1 MKDTADL
8 AENLQE
14 VTGETDCYGKQASEL
29 GTVTFDGKMLTGTL
43 NKVTGYTGFNESVV
57 EEQSGYY
64 LPFLYDGAD
73 TLKMYVKTAEKQ
85 ATVDKSPTVNVVF
98 LGADKATAEKA
109 VLHLVK
115 EDGAMTEV
123 YMTGITFNEGDV

>member
-1 MKDTADL
+1 MKDNAGIASHL
-8 AENLQE
+8 SA
-14 VTGETDCYGKQASEL
+14 VGAETDCYGKQAQEL
-29 GTVTFDGKMLTGTL
+29 GTVAFDGKVMTGTL
-43 NKVTGYTGFNESVV
+43 NKVTGYTGFNSSVV

-73 TLKMYVKTAEKQ
+73 NLKMYVKTAEKQ
-85 ATVDKSPTVNVVF
+85 ASVDKAPAVNVAF

-123 YMTGITFNEGDV
+123 YMTGITFNEGE